1 MYQAYLYSLLSVEHS
16 SRLPQ
21 DQDEQRVGLR
31 KREGN
36 GRLFKSEVSIDHVVV
51 FTVSTAQAGMA
62 ALMLQIEQGQSG
74 FNSTLEGPYGTK
86 RGTYSYK
93 YLVNHMA
100 AY

>member
-1 MYQAYLYSLLSVEHS
+1 MVGYSKVKFQP
-16 SRLPQ
+16 RGGVY
-21 DQDEQRVGLR
+21 R
-31 KREGN
+31 
-36 GRLFKSEVSIDHVVV
+36 
-51 FTVSTAQAGMA
+51 STAQAGMA